1 MKAAVFYECGEPEKI
16 QIVDVPNPK
25 PERGQALI
33 QVKACGLNY
42 FDLQVLRGPAAEGA
56 PSPFW
61 SGGDIAGVIV
71 ETGADVTGFKAG
83 DRVIVN
89 PSLYCGKCEYC
100 RAGEESV
107 CETYGIIGDTIPG
120 GLAEYIAV
128 DEASL
133 MRLPEHLSFIEGAAV
148 PLVFQ
153 TAWRALIS
161 QAQIRPSED
170 VLILGASGGVSS
182 AAIQIAK
189 LAGARVFST
198 TSSVDKIEKA
208 KKLGADFCLNR
219 NEGDYWSEISRL
231 THGRGVD
238 VVLESVGAAT
248 WMKSLQSL
256 AKGGRLVTIGRTT
269 GRMVEMDVRLVFWN
283 HLKIL
288 GSTMSNRR
296 EFAEVMELV
305 FDGNLKPV
313 IDSVYPLEQARAA
326 FERLAAGGQFGKIMI
341 KVGD

>member
-16 QIVDVPNPK
+16 QIADVPQPK
-25 PERGQALI
+25 PAHNQALV

-42 FDLQVLRGPAAEGA
+42 FDLQVLRGPAAEGS
-56 PSPFW
+56 PIPFW
-61 SGGDIAGVIV
+61 SGGDIAGVIA
-71 ETGADVTGFKAG
+71 ETGADVYGFKTG

-89 PSLYCGKCEYC
+89 PSLYCGTCEFC
-100 RAGEESV
+100 RAGEESM

-120 GLAEYIAV
+120 GLAEYIVV
-128 DEASL
+128 DESSL
-133 MRLPEHLSFIEGAAV
+133 MHLPKTFSFEESAAV

-161 QAQIRPSED
+161 QAKIRPGED

-189 LAGARVFST
+189 LAGARVFTT
-198 TSSVDKIEKA
+198 TSSADKVEKA
-208 KKLGADFCLNR
+208 KQLGADFCLNR
-219 NEGDYWSEISRL
+219 NEGDYWAEISRL
-231 THGRGVD
+231 TNGRGVD

-269 GRMVEMDVRLVFWN
+269 GRMVEMDVRLVFWS

-288 GSTMSNRR
+288 GSTMSNRK
-296 EFAEVMELV
+296 EFADVMKLV
-305 FDGNLKPV
+305 FEGKLKPV
-313 IDSVYPLEQARAA
+313 IDSVYPCEQARTA
-326 FERLAAGGQFGKIMI
+326 FECLAAGKQFGKII
-341 KVGD
+341 VKFDQ